1 MFSAD
6 WSLRKFIIL
15 ISSYMVLFF
24 DSARVALHES
34 QFQKI
39 LSCFIVLFSLL
50 LAVHG
55 KQRALTVC
63 GWGLCSRYN
72 IIQSQV

>member
-1 MFSAD
+1 M
-6 WSLRKFIIL
+6 L

-63 GWGLCSRYN
+63 GWGLCTCYN

>member
-6 WSLRKFIIL
+6 WSLRKFIML

-24 DSARVALHES
+24 DSVKVALHES
-34 QFQKI
+34 QF
-39 LSCFIVLFSLL
+39 VLFSLL
-50 LAVHG
+50 LAVRG

-63 GWGLCSRYN
+63 GWGLCTRYDV
-72 IIQSQV
+72 I